1 MIGWSLRWGLVI
13 GCLFAGAYYFLSAD
27 TGTIAGRVAAWS
39 GDPHPASASP
49 RKAPPVRAQQDFGSE
64 MRVKAGPDGHY
75 YVDVAVNSTPV
86 RFLVDTGATA
96 ILLSSSDASRIG
108 LHPAPSDYTSI
119 GRTANGVIKLAP
131 VNVREMR
138 LGGFTAHDVET
149 LVSQAPSDMSLL
161 GMTFL
166 NRLNGWEVRG
176 RELFLRW

>member
-13 GCLFAGAYYFLSAD
+13 GCLFAGAFYFMSSDMSVGNGMAWNSGTARPSA
-27 TGTIAGRVAAWS
+27 
-39 GDPHPASASP
+39 PAQ
-49 RKAPPVRAQQDFGSE
+49 RKTVPAHGSQEFGSE

-75 YVDVAVNSTPV
+75 YVDVAVNSTLV
-86 RFLVDTGATA
+86 RFLVDTGATG
-96 ILLSSSDASRIG
+96 ILLSSTDAARIG
-108 LHPAPSDYTSI
+108 LYPTPGEYTRS

-131 VNVREMR
+131 TNVREMR
-138 LGGFTAHDVET
+138 LGSFTAYDVET
-149 LVSQAPSDMSLL
+149 MVSQAPTDMSLL